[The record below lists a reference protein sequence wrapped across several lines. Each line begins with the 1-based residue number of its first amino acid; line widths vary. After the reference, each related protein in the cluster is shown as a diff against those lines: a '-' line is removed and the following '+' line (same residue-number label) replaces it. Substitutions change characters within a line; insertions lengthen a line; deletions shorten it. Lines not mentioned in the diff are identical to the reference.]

1 LENVVNN
8 LQVNGGGVQQMNQIG
23 STLQQR
29 YRILE
34 QIGHTRSVTTYLAV
48 DLQLPED
55 LQAKCIIDCYHFP
68 NLAAD
73 SYYWER
79 AARSAQMFMELS
91 HEIDRVP
98 TIYSYFAE
106 SEAFYIV
113 REFISGRSL
122 SAELLADSAI
132 GEPWTPSRLIVLLS
146 DLLEILRDIDNYEIV
161 IDPLSVDRII
171 RRDLVDKAAVGEI
184 RKLVLLNLPIALSAQ
199 PQPSADNL
207 SPSQYNLRR
216 LGEIAIVAAMGKS
229 PADLPLSDS
238 DRAQWQQQA
247 TTIHHPELIIILN
260 RLIAAAEKDCY
271 PSTAAAF
278 QAVVRLIPQFPARQ
292 HIPANAQAT
301 ISKHLHVIVT
311 RGNRFAEVGEHAQAI
326 AAYEQAIALDSRCI
340 EAYCGRGNARRFQ
353 GDYSSSWSDFDK
365 AIQLAPQHGVGYI
378 GRGLATRAQ
387 MSESIE
393 AMADFRQGKQLL
405 DSPQTAIEYAMR
417 GMAQLQLADPRAAM
431 SDYTKAIELNP
442 RLVLAYNNRGNLKQ
456 QFNDWE
462 GAIADYTSVLAINPR
477 SATAYNN
484 RAVVYNDLGRSLEA
498 IADYTRAI
506 ELDGT
511 FAGAYSN
518 RGNTYSY
525 LDRYSEAVAD
535 YSSAIELQPD
545 FDITYLNR
553 ANMYRVQGQFT
564 LSLADFDRAILLQ
577 TAATSELNPNL
588 AFAYFNRGICHR
600 QSGNHQQAISDYTQ
614 SIRLDAKY
622 FHVYYHR
629 ANARQYLGD
638 KRGAIADYTQ
648 SLRFDPNNSRAYYNR
663 AVIRGEIRDYQS
675 AIEDLDRA
683 IELNPEFSLA
693 HYQRGSMRQIL
704 NRHKLALAD
713 FDRTI
718 EIQPDNIEAYYQAG
732 VTRQILDDKSG
743 ALANFSHIL
752 EIDPNYAPAY
762 YQRGKVNTQLADLD
776 GAISDYHKSAHLYL
790 DTGDTKTYHEILKIL
805 DRLTQIRKSV

>member
-1 LENVVNN
+1 MNN
-8 LQVNGGGVQQMNQIG
+8 LQVDSGDVQQMNQIG

-34 QIGHTRSVTTYLAV
+34 QIGNTRSVTTYLAV

-55 LQAKCIIDCYHFP
+55 LQAKCTIDCYHFP
-68 NLAAD
+68 NLSAD

-79 AARSAQMFMELS
+79 AARSAQVFMELS

-98 TIYSYFAE
+98 TIYSYFSE
-106 SEAFYIV
+106 PEAFYIV
-113 REFISGRSL
+113 REFISGCSL
-122 SAELLADSAI
+122 AAELLADSAI
-132 GEPWTPSRLIVLLS
+132 GESWSPSRLIMLLA
-146 DLLEILRDIDNYEIV
+146 DLLEVLREIDTYEIV
-161 IDPLSVDRII
+161 VDPLSVDRII
-171 RRDLVDKAAVGEI
+171 RRNLIDKSAVGEI

-199 PQPSADNL
+199 PQPSADHL
-207 SPSQYNLRR
+207 SPSQHNLRS
-216 LGEIAIVAAMGKS
+216 LGEIAILAAMGKS
-229 PADLPLSDS
+229 PVDLPLSDN
-238 DRAQWQQQA
+238 DRAQWQEQA
-247 TTIHHPELIIILN
+247 TQVQHPELIIILN
-260 RLIAAAEKDCY
+260 RLIAVAQKDCY

-278 QAVVRLIPQFPARQ
+278 QAVARIIPQSPTRH

-311 RGNRFAEVGEHAQAI
+311 RGNRFAEVGEHVQAI
-326 AAYEQAIALDSRCI
+326 AAYEQAIALDSRCV

-365 AIQLAPQHGVGYI
+365 AVQLAPQSGIAYI
-378 GRGLATRAQ
+378 GRGLATRSQ

-405 DSPQTAIEYAMR
+405 DHPQTAIEYAMR
-417 GMAQLQLADPRAAM
+417 GMAHLQLTDPRAAM

-442 RLVLAYNNRGNLKQ
+442 RLVPAYNNRGNLKQ
-456 QFNDWE
+456 QFKDWE
-462 GAIADYTSVLAINPR
+462 GAITDYTSVLTINPR

-484 RAVVYNDLGRSLEA
+484 RAVVYADLGRCLEA

-506 ELDGT
+506 ELDPT
-511 FAGAYSN
+511 FAGAHSN

-525 LDRYSEAVAD
+525 LDRYPEAVAD
-535 YSSAIELQPD
+535 YTSAIELQPD

-553 ANMYRVQGQFT
+553 ANMYRIQGQFA

-577 TAATSELNPNL
+577 TSASNELNPNL
-588 AFAYFNRGICHR
+588 AFAYYNRGICNR
-600 QSGNHQQAISDYTQ
+600 QAGNHQQAISDYTQ

-648 SLRFDPNNSRAYYNR
+648 SIRFDPNNSRAYYNR

-675 AIEDLDRA
+675 AIEDLNRA
-683 IELNPEFSLA
+683 IELHPEFPLA
-693 HYQRGSMRQIL
+693 HYQRGLMRQLL
-704 NRHKLALAD
+704 NRHKLALPD

-718 EIQPDNIEAYYQAG
+718 ELQPQHIEAYYQSG
-732 VTRQILDDKSG
+732 VSRQTLDDKSG
-743 ALANFSHIL
+743 ALANFSHII

-762 YQRGKVNTQLADLD
+762 YQRGKVNTQLGDLD

-790 DTGDTKTYHEILKIL
+790 DTGDTKTYHEILQIL
-805 DRLTQIRKSV
+805 DRLTQIRKSQ